1 LYERTG
7 RNELIARYI
16 KLRTGKTRTRKQVSS
31 HIQVLA
37 RRKAREIQAKLKGLS
52 LLQGPPHRPLRP
64 RHPRGRAAAWP
75 APSSGCWSS
84 QPSWSSSR
92 TRTRTT
98 STCSC
103 TLASPAQATA
113 TPTSKPWTSAKSMT
127 NSRRKR
133 VDSRSSLNG
142 DPPMPFFS

>member
-1 LYERTG
+1 MYHNHL
-7 RNELIARYI
+7 LIARYI

-37 RRKAREIQAKLKGLS
+37 RRKAREIQAKLKGSS
-52 LLQGPPHRPLRP
+52 LLGGPPRRPQHP
-64 RHPRGRAAAWP
+64 RRPRGRAVAWP

-84 QPSWSSSR
+84 LPSWSSSR

-103 TLASPAQATA
+103 TLASQAQATA
-113 TPTSKPWTSAKSMT
+113 TPTSKPWTSARSMT
-127 NSRRKR
+127 SSRRKR

-142 DPPMPFFS
+142 DLPMPFFS